1 MLEHQN
7 EHFVGDFL
15 KISHFVASKSTF
27 SYEFSLEP
35 ENWLPE
41 NRCFV
46 RGLRQF
52 SAHLTK
58 CHAHHAICTLSP
70 LDAALTMRFAQNTQH
85 DTSKVLRLPCEMTM
99 EVAKVPRLP
108 RTMFLKL
115 TQKYCACHT
124 KRLPTRYETCWTVT
138 KCYACHA
145 KRGYAAL
152 ETSKSDRFSRTRHRH
167 GHTGPPQTVA
177 DGCERS
183 RTVAVVNATFGE
195 HTLHPQTPRVKRE
208 PLTLATHSG
217 KTWKN
222 HCVVSCFFPR
232 GIWFE
237 EFYSFTHFHTHA
249 SHRTWYRATA
259 PEFSAATF
267 VWAETITEQDRAHDL
282 APWRGLHAFDVWIP
296 CLIYFRTF

>member
-1 MLEHQN
+1 M
-7 EHFVGDFL
+7 
-15 KISHFVASKSTF
+15 F

-58 CHAHHAICTLSP
+58 CYAHHAICTLS
-70 LDAALTMRFAQNTQH
+70 ALTMRFAQNTQH
-85 DTSKVLRLPCEMTM
+85 DTSKVLRLPREMTM

-108 RTMFLKL
+108 RTMQLIFLKL

-152 ETSKSDRFSRTRHRH
+152 ETSKSDHFCRTRHRH
-167 GHTGPPQTVA
+167 GHTGPPANGCGRLWTVA
-177 DGCERS
+177 NGCGRKRNVR
-183 RTVAVVNATFGE
+183 RTHPPPPDPQSETGTLDPCYAFG
-195 HTLHPQTPRVKRE
+195 
-208 PLTLATHSG
+208 
-217 KTWKN
+217 KN
-222 HCVVSCFFPR
+222 HCVFSCCFPC

-237 EFYSFTHFHTHA
+237 EFHSFTHFHTHA

-282 APWRGLHAFDVWIP
+282 APWRGLHAFDVWVP